1 MKKKAMIMGSGGF
14 ISNNF
19 VEARVNFIK
28 KRIIITIENLQKMDL
43 NNDILNRITDVAILI
58 VDAIKSGNK
67 IMICGNGG
75 SAADAQHIAGEF
87 LCRFYKDREPLP
99 AIALTT
105 DTSVL
110 TSISNDYS
118 YDDVFSRQVKA
129 LGKSGDVLLG
139 ISTSGSSGNVLEAFK
154 LARTMGIKTT
164 LLTGSTEKTIAAHSD
179 IVIKT
184 PSTDTP
190 RIQEMH
196 LLIEHI
202 ICEIVENELCG

>member
-1 MKKKAMIMGSGGF
+1 MTESTDTDDTKSKIMDSHT
-14 ISNNF
+14 
-19 VEARVNFIK
+19 NFIN
-28 KRIIITIENLQKMDL
+28 KRIITAIENLQKL
-43 NNDILNRITDVAILI
+43 NSNNDVLNRITDAARLI
-58 VDAIKSGNK
+58 VYAIKSGNK
-67 IMICGNGG
+67 LMICGNGG
-75 SAADAQHIAGEF
+75 SAADAQHVAGEF
-87 LCRFYKDREPLP
+87 VCRFYKDREPLP

-139 ISTSGSSGNVLEAFK
+139 ISTSGSSMNVLEAFK
-154 LARTMGIKTT
+154 TAQAMGIKTV
-164 LLTGSTEKTIAAHSD
+164 LLTGQIEKEIAKISDLTIH
-179 IVIKT
+179 T

-202 ICEIVENELCG
+202 ICEIVENQF

>member
-1 MKKKAMIMGSGGF
+1 MIK
-14 ISNNF
+14 
-19 VEARVNFIK
+19 ERIK
-28 KRIIITIENLQKMDL
+28 ETIENLNRL
-43 NNDILNRITDVAILI
+43 NNENYLRAILETI
-58 VDAIKSGNK
+58 DVIANAIKKGNK
-67 IMICGNGG
+67 LMLCGNGG

-87 LCRFYKDREPLP
+87 LCRFYKDRNPIS

-118 YDDVFSRQVKA
+118 YNDVFSRQVKG
-129 LGKSGDVLLG
+129 LGKEGDVLLG
-139 ISTSGSSGNVLEAFK
+139 ISTSGNSENVLQAFK
-154 LARTMGIKTT
+154 RAKNLNIKTI
-164 LLTGSTEKTIAAHSD
+164 LLTGEKQGRIEEFSD

-184 PSTDTP
+184 PSNNTP

-202 ICEIVENELCG
+202 ICEIIEKEICG